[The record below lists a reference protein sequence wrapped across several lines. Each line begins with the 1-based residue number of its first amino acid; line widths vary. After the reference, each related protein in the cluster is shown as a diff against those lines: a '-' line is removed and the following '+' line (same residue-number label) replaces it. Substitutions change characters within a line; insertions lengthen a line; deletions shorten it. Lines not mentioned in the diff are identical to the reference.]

1 LRMRHIALSLLVVIA
16 GTSTAHPADTAADSL
31 KLLISVEQTTLTA
44 PYPARLTLH
53 IYNSGK
59 APVWLYRRARGETR
73 EGSSLEARLEPI
85 RPPGSPELSAPAAGR
100 VLESVGLPR
109 PRLVRLAPGDDY
121 TEKTTLK
128 IAPARTGKN
137 GEGSPLWGR
146 YRLAVGYRAA
156 FPNAPEITRTLAVEL
171 WQGEVKSN
179 SIEIELQPPV
189 AEGSVAGSVRNAE
202 GHGVSGALVSLVDQE
217 DRLVDQL
224 LADVEGRFSFTHL
237 PLGADYW
244 VTVRRPE
251 ASEDTTV
258 FRHLSLTPAA
268 PAGTIELV
276 LLPKEIHQPQY
287 LLHKPVLF
295 RVTDSAGRPLDKVSL
310 EVIWSSGTVLEQ
322 VKGATL
328 EDGTVAL
335 ELIPGRNFV
344 TLRRRG
350 CPKQEQRVD
359 VTPGSGIDS
368 FKLILECAKK

>member
-1 LRMRHIALSLLVVIA
+1 MRWLACPWILVLLSSSNAWA
-16 GTSTAHPADTAADSL
+16 GAEADGL
-31 KLLISVEQTTLTA
+31 KLLIFAEQTTIAA

-53 IYNSGK
+53 LHNSGE

-73 EGSSLEARLEPI
+73 EGSSLEARLEPV
-85 RPPGSPELSAPAAGR
+85 RPLGSPELSAPAAGR

-109 PRLVRLAPGDDY
+109 PKLVRLAAGDDY

-146 YRLAVGYRAA
+146 YRLAVTYRAT
-156 FPNAPEITRTLAVEL
+156 FPNAPEISRILGVEL
-171 WQGEVKSN
+171 WQGEVTSN

-189 AEGSVAGSVRNAE
+189 AEGSLTGSVRSAE
-202 GHGVSGALVSLVDQE
+202 GRGISGVLASLVDQE

-224 LADVEGRFSFTHL
+224 LTDYEGRFSFTHL

-244 VTVRRPE
+244 VTVRQPE
-251 ASEDTTV
+251 VNEDTTV

-268 PAGTIELV
+268 PTGTLEIM
-276 LLPKEIHQPQY
+276 LLPKEIYQPEY

-322 VKGATL
+322 VKGDTL

-335 ELIPGRNFV
+335 ELIPGRNFA

-359 VTPGSGIDS
+359 VTPGGGIDA
-368 FKLILECAKK
+368 FKLVLECAKK

>member
-1 LRMRHIALSLLVVIA
+1 MRSLACPWILVLLSSSNAWA
-16 GTSTAHPADTAADSL
+16 GGEADGL
-31 KLLISVEQTTLTA
+31 KLLISVERTTLTA
-44 PYPARLTLH
+44 PNPARLTLH
-53 IYNSGK
+53 LYNAGQL
-59 APVWLYRRARGETR
+59 PLWLYRRARGETR

-85 RPPGSPELSAPAAGR
+85 RPPGSAEVSAPAAGR
-100 VLESVGLPR
+100 VLDSVGLPR
-109 PRLVRLAPGDDY
+109 PGLVRLAPGDDY

-128 IAPARTGKN
+128 IAPARTGEN

-146 YRLAVGYRAA
+146 YRLAVTYRAT
-156 FPNAPEITRTLAVEL
+156 FPNAPEITRILGVEL
-171 WQGEVKSN
+171 WQGEVRSN

-189 AEGSVAGSVRNAE
+189 AEGSLAGSACNAE
-202 GHGVSGALVSLVDQE
+202 GRGVSGALVSLVDQE

-224 LADVEGRFSFTHL
+224 LTDFEGRFSFTHL

-244 VTVRRPE
+244 LIVRRPE
-251 ASEDTTV
+251 FSEDTTV

-268 PAGTIELV
+268 PAGTIEFV
-276 LLPKEIHQPQY
+276 LFPKEIYEPQY

-295 RVTDSAGRPLDKVSL
+295 RVTDSAGRSLDKVSL

-322 VKGATL
+322 VKGDTL

-350 CPKQEQRVD
+350 CPKQEQRVE
-359 VTPGSGIDS
+359 VTPGGGIDG
-368 FKLILECAKK
+368 FKLVLECAKK

>member
-1 LRMRHIALSLLVVIA
+1 MRSLACPWILVLLSWSNAWA
-16 GTSTAHPADTAADSL
+16 GAEADGL
-31 KLLISVEQTTLTA
+31 KLLIFAGQTTIAA
-44 PYPARLTLH
+44 PYPVRLTLH
-53 IYNSGK
+53 LHNAGQL
-59 APVWLYRRARGETR
+59 PLWLYRRARGETR

-85 RPPGSPELSAPAAGR
+85 RPPGSPEVSAPAAGR

-109 PRLVRLAPGDDY
+109 PRLARLAPGDDY

-146 YRLAVGYRAA
+146 YRLAVTYRAT
-156 FPNAPEITRTLAVEL
+156 FPNAPEITRILGVEL
-171 WQGEVKSN
+171 WQGEVRSN

-189 AEGSVAGSVRNAE
+189 AEGSLAGSVCSAE
-202 GHGVSGALVSLVDQE
+202 SRSVSGALVSLVDQE

-224 LADVEGRFSFTHL
+224 LTDYEGRFSFAHL

-251 ASEDTTV
+251 VNEDTTV
-258 FRHLSLTPAA
+258 FRHLTLTAAA

-276 LLPKEIHQPQY
+276 LLPKEIYQPQY

-322 VKGATL
+322 VKGDTL

-335 ELIPGRNFV
+335 GLIPGRNFA

-359 VTPGSGIDS
+359 VTPGGGIDG
-368 FKLILECAKK
+368 FKLVLECAKK